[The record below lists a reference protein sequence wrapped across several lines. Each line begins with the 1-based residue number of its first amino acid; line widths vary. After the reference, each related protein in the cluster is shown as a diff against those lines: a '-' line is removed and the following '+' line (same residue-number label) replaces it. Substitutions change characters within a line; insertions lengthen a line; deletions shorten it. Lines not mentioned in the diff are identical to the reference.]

1 MSQKAK
7 HLRGF
12 SFNDKNHIDWLQ
24 SYLNKKLTSDLFAY
38 GFLLPNFSNQI
49 SSNDDL
55 NKLVSE
61 LKKSAGG
68 RELWRQLYGA
78 WEKKKKRSKNK
89 SKVKL
94 LNFELS
100 IEVKNQLNT
109 LSKNSTIKKTLE
121 NLISAAYHEE
131 QKIRKKKT
139 QESIDKFA
147 EIEVAKMK
155 KELDDAK
162 REINELKEKLN
173 KKSIFETPT
182 SELKF

>member
-12 SFNDKNHIDWLQ
+12 SFNDKNHMDWLQ

-49 SSNDDL
+49 LSNDDL
-55 NKLVSE
+55 NTLVSE
-61 LKKSAGG
+61 LKKSAEG

-121 NLISAAYHEE
+121 NLISGAYQEE
-131 QKIRKKKT
+131 KKIRKIKT
-139 QESIDKFA
+139 QENIDKFS
-147 EIEVAKMK
+147 EIEIAKIK

-162 REINELKEKLN
+162 REINELRGKLN
-173 KKSIFETPT
+173 KKSIFEPTT